1 VQLLQKLGRSDEAL
15 ALAADGLRVAPKAGA
30 PQMVYGM
37 ALAGHGRWQNALQHL
52 RAGQE
57 LFDGD
62 PAEQRRVDA
71 LVAVMRAKAPDS
83 LRALFLADSV
93 AAVARQ
99 AQRDSAMA
107 HGKHKQP

>member
-1 VQLLQKLGRSDEAL
+1 MRSRGIRPLPLLTLVNFFNYLDRQ
-15 ALAADGLRVAPKAGA
+15 V
-30 PQMVYGM
+30 VYGM
-37 ALAGHGRWQNALQHL
+37 ALAGHGRWRDALQHL